1 MRKILLLLV
10 LSLTIS
16 YSADAK
22 RPKQPKVNNI
32 IYMIGDGMGLGHV
45 SMMILEGK
53 YAPTIFDA
61 SDNVALIRTNSA
73 NNRVTDSAA
82 SGTALA
88 RGYKTN
94 NSTLG
99 MTPDGKVVESII
111 EKAEKQNYATGLV
124 VSCYLQHATP
134 AAFYAHVKSRGEND
148 EITRWFYKSNIDVA
162 FGGGMKY
169 FKRVIEKEGQDFNKE
184 IANMGYAL
192 HTDLKNVKS
201 AP

>member
-73 NNRVTDSAA
+73 NNRVTDSAT

-88 RGYKTN
+88 CGYKTN

-99 MTPDGKVVESII
+99 MTPDERNPGKSIVEAEAPVSEMYDYTISLRAMTQGRGSFAFRFI
-111 EKAEKQNYATGLV
+111 RYEEVPGNIAEKVIAE
-124 VSCYLQHATP
+124 
-134 AAFYAHVKSRGEND
+134 AAKNMSDD
-148 EITRWFYKSNIDVA
+148 E
-162 FGGGMKY
+162 
-169 FKRVIEKEGQDFNKE
+169 
-184 IANMGYAL
+184 
-192 HTDLKNVKS
+192 
-201 AP
+201 